1 MQTKFTL
8 RRQLLG
14 GAAALAALRSASA
27 RPVPDSGAGAVPVPG
42 LDADSAR
49 HRIAYQL
56 NKAEPSYQ
64 EAIFNSI
71 SAMLQKY
78 VDDVVIVVVVWGPG
92 IHLLAKSPK
101 RPVPPLFQERIR
113 SMAQSYGIRF
123 VACGSTMHSMGWS
136 AADMLDF
143 AEVADVGAAAIM
155 ELQEKGYAYL
165 AW

>member
-1 MQTKFTL
+1 
-8 RRQLLG
+8 
-14 GAAALAALRSASA
+14 
-27 RPVPDSGAGAVPVPG
+27 
-42 LDADSAR
+42 
-49 HRIAYQL
+49 
-56 NKAEPSYQ
+56 
-64 EAIFNSI
+64 
-71 SAMLQKY
+71 MLQKY